1 MESVREECVKTQEEL
16 LAAVNEARCTWG
28 ELWFDKIIVA
38 APGTTAFCIAQT
50 LREEW
55 ADTEKLTVIC
65 QNTLKDLW
73 EPVEADEIL
82 LAEKDRKKLNR
93 YCSRLIIRLFLEAVV
108 KALFYC
114 VKGKNFGVVI
124 LRIPYKMRY
133 CWRQL
138 RLQVFVA
145 PGICC
150 SGCGI

>member
-65 QNTLKDLW
+65 QNTLKDLRG
-73 EPVEADEIL
+73 PVEADEIL
-82 LAEKDRKKLNR
+82 LAEKTVKKLNR
-93 YCSRLIIRLFLEAVV
+93 YCSSLIIRLFLEAVV

-133 CWRQL
+133 C
-138 RLQVFVA
+138 
-145 PGICC
+145 
-150 SGCGI
+150 

>member
-1 MESVREECVKTQEEL
+1 MIKL
-16 LAAVNEARCTWG
+16 LLPLLEQLLFVLHKHCAKNGR
-28 ELWFDKIIVA
+28 
-38 APGTTAFCIAQT
+38 
-50 LREEW
+50 
-55 ADTEKLTVIC
+55 DTEKLTVIC

-82 LAEKDRKKLNR
+82 LAEKTVKKLKR
-93 YCSRLIIRLFLEAVV
+93 SCSRLIIRLFLEAAV
-108 KALFYC
+108 KVLFYC
-114 VKGKNFGVVI
+114 VKGKIFGVVI
-124 LRIPYKMRY
+124 LRIPYKMRC

>member
-1 MESVREECVKTQEEL
+1 MRKTQEEL

-65 QNTLKDLW
+65 QNTLKDLRG
-73 EPVEADEIL
+73 PVEADEIL
-82 LAEKDRKKLNR
+82 LAEKDSKKIEQILQQSDNT
-93 YCSRLIIRLFLEAVV
+93 LILGSSSESSVLLRE
-108 KALFYC
+108 
-114 VKGKNFGVVI
+114 GKNFGVVI

-133 CWRQL
+133 C
-138 RLQVFVA
+138 
-145 PGICC
+145 
-150 SGCGI
+150 